1 MADNEYHR
9 KWVER
14 MKEHAR
20 KKADYLGVKFDPDIM
35 KIGDVENPYSSD
47 KLPKSQDPNKMTT
60 GQKISTGVNLTA
72 TAANIGLA
80 AYGANRDAKQEAKER
95 KEQAVVEGL
104 HSVSNAAGNRAM
116 MEQNALHALMRVGR

>member
-1 MADNEYHR
+1 
-9 KWVER
+9 
-14 MKEHAR
+14 MKEGHR
-20 KKADYLGVKFDPDIM
+20 GTDYRPNDDKK
-35 KIGDVENPYSSD
+35 
-47 KLPKSQDPNKMTT
+47 KMTT
-60 GQKISTGVNLTA
+60 AEKVGMGVNIGA

-80 AYGANRDAKQEAKER
+80 AYGANRDAKRDAKEA